1 MPDLL
6 ASGAAWISGR
16 LKTHASKTV
25 TYRRGID
32 EVELLASVGNTE
44 FEIETEDGADLE
56 RWQSRDFLIAAAD
69 LVLAGQTVLPEKGD
83 TIKETVGDATHVYEV
98 MAPGDVPHFRYSD
111 AHRVRLRIHTKQVE
125 ILS

>member
-1 MPDLL
+1 MADLL
-6 ASGAAWISGR
+6 QSGAAWISGR

-25 TYRRGID
+25 TYVRGID
-32 EVELLASVGNTE
+32 SVSLSATVGTTE

-69 LVLAGQTVLPEKGD
+69 LVLAGKTVLPEKGD
-83 TIKETVGDATHVYEV
+83 QIKETVGTNTHVYEV

-111 AHRVRLRIHTKQVE
+111 PHRVRLRIHTKQIEV
-125 ILS
+125 LS